1 MRRTFNLKKAYD
13 DYYLYS
19 HNTVYGTGERPRS
32 EYVSPYKENYYIP
45 EHNVTKR
52 MCYNK
57 LGHVED
63 IEEKR
68 GIEISVLDR
77 IFDYLDEV
85 YLDNLDKPFYE
96 KDEFGI
102 HPITPVFLQLDLRN
116 KRLIEKY
123 HPDSPSESIYPF
135 SEYGKT
141 WALTKEE
148 LEK

>member
-1 MRRTFNLKKAYD
+1 MKNVYGKELDNFTRLTRHYQDWEVESAKQNKDYITTDYFCPRRDVSYD
-13 DYYLYS
+13 DCL
-19 HNTVYGTGERPRS
+19 
-32 EYVSPYKENYYIP
+32 
-45 EHNVTKR
+45 
-52 MCYNK
+52 NK
-57 LGHVED
+57 LGLVED

-68 GIEISVLDR
+68 GIKISVLDR

-102 HPITPVFLQLDLRN
+102 HPITPVFLQLDLKN

-141 WALTKEE
+141 WALTREE
-148 LEK
+148 LNKE